1 MPDRAPT
8 SLDELAALIRA
19 FAAERDWDQ
28 FHTPK
33 NLAMGV
39 AIEAAELMEEFHWL
53 TPEQS
58 AQLPPDK
65 LKPVRHEMADV
76 LVYLVLLADKLGIDL
91 IAAAAEK
98 IAINARKYPADT
110 VRGKA
115 AKYDEY

>member
-1 MPDRAPT
+1 M
-8 SLDELAALIRA
+8 IRA
-19 FAAERDWDQ
+19 FAEERDWEQ

-58 AQLPPDK
+58 AQLPPET
-65 LKPVRHEMADV
+65 LQAVRHEMADV
-76 LVYLVLLADKLGIDL
+76 LVYLVLLADKLGVDL
-91 IAAAAEK
+91 LAAAAEK
-98 IAINARKYPADT
+98 IAINAGKYPADT

-115 AKYDEY
+115 TKYDKY

>member
-1 MPDRAPT
+1 MPSPAPG

-58 AQLPPDK
+58 AQLPAEK
-65 LKPVRHEMADV
+65 LEPVRHEMADV

-91 IAAAAEK
+91 LAAAAEK
-98 IAINARKYPADT
+98 IAINASKYPADT

-115 AKYDEY
+115 TKYDKY

>member
-1 MPDRAPT
+1 MHSSAP
-8 SLDELAALIRA
+8 SNLDELAALIRA
-19 FAAERDWDQ
+19 FAKERDWAQ

-58 AQLPPDK
+58 GQLTPEK
-65 LKPVRHEMADV
+65 LEPVRHEMADV
-76 LVYLVLLADKLGIDL
+76 LIYLVLLADKLGVDL
-91 IAAAAEK
+91 LAAAAEK
-98 IAINARKYPADT
+98 IALNARKYPADT

-115 AKYDEY
+115 TKYDKY